1 MGFRFGKVVVVTKDG
16 GQIADYE
23 KSKDTRKKVV
33 YFAISYLFFFAKL
46 ENLIR
51 KTTM

>member
-23 KSKDTRKKVV
+23 KSKDTRKQFV
-33 YFAISYLFFFAKL
+33 YFAISYFFFAKL